1 MSRYIADSLKKQVID
16 RANYRCEYCL
26 QPDLFAYISHQID
39 HIISIKH
46 GGENNLDNLA
56 YACFQCNVNKG
67 SDIGT
72 VLLPDRTLIRLYNPR
87 IDYWH
92 DHFEIEN
99 GVIYAKT
106 PIGQATIKILD
117 FNDVD
122 RILERQGD

>member
-46 GGENNLDNLA
+46 GGENNFDNLA

-106 PIGQATIKILD
+106 AIGQATIKILD

-122 RILERQGD
+122 RVLERQGD